1 MRLRVLYEDNHVLV
15 AEKAGRRALPG
26 GCFRGGRY
34 AGHGKGICEGEI
46 PKARRGLYRAAAPV
60 GSPGGGADGF
70 ARTSKAAA
78 RLSEEIR
85 QGRMRKGYLAIVRA
99 AGLPEKKGAWKIIFT
114 RTPGRTAPGL
124 YLRGERSKVCGAGIR
139 GIGSAGA
146 GRWRASNC
154 SPGGRTR
161 SACNFPPGLA
171 AVGRCKIRQRRA
183 RPGAILLFSRVC
195 APDAQGADG
204 VFPAAGHRSFCRI
217 YLWNGKT

>member
-15 AEKAGRRALPG
+15 AEKPAGVPSQADASGAEDMLGMVKAYVKEKYQKPG
-26 GCFRGGRY
+26 EVY
-34 AGHGKGICEGEI
+34 I
-46 PKARRGLYRAAAPV
+46 GLLH
-60 GSPGGGADGF
+60 
-70 ARTSKAAA
+70 
-78 RLSEEIR
+78 RLDR
-85 QGRMRKGYLAIVRA
+85 PA
-99 AGLPEKKGAWKIIFT
+99 AGLMVLPGRARLRRGFRRKSARGACERGISPLCGLPGCRKKGAWKIIFT
-114 RTPGRTAPGL
+114 RTPGEPLPDCISR
-124 YLRGERSKVCGAGIR
+124 ESGAKFAALEYEVLEAR
-139 GIGSAGA
+139 GA